1 MPAVLRS
8 TDAADYQDL
17 ARPVAVMAK
26 DFARGTANAPH
37 RHKRGQLICIADGVA
52 AVTTPDGTWVV
63 PPQRAVWVP
72 AETEHWVRCPTAA
85 TMRALFI
92 MPDVTG
98 LPDRC
103 CVIAVSPLLRELI
116 SRAADFPVDYDETG
130 SDGRVMALILDE
142 IRALPALPLHLP
154 RPADA
159 RLRRVCEA
167 LKADPA
173 DNRTLE
179 NWARASGASA
189 RTLARL
195 FRKETGVSRRGCW
208 KHLAGSLRDPPSLPS
223 RSIWAIRVRALSPR
237 CSAAP
242 WGRRRRAT
250 LRRNPPPGCPKAA
263 MFERIGLG
271 LSVIFFKG
279 GVPWP
284 TPSLWSTT
292 IRTS

>member
-195 FRKETGVSRRGCW
+195 FRKETGLSFGGWRQQARLLEALGR
-208 KHLAGSLRDPPSLPS
+208 LASGSPVTTVALDLGYQSPSAFTS
-223 RSIWAIRVRALSPR
+223 MFRRALGTSPTR
-237 CSAAP
+237 YFAAESA
-242 WGRRRRAT
+242 T
-250 LRRNPPPGCPKAA
+250 
-263 MFERIGLG
+263 GL
-271 LSVIFFKG
+271 
-279 GVPWP
+279 P
-284 TPSLWSTT
+284 
-292 IRTS
+292 